1 MLHSNTQGLH
11 ASWAGKVPI
20 ADIVRQV
27 GTPVFIYSADALR
40 YNVTGVKRA
49 ANDAGLGHR
58 VRLYV
63 PFFPN
68 SNPHV
73 LQPLRD
79 EGLGLLVQ
87 IPAEYEY
94 TSGFGYDDFIVSP
107 GHISDEEIG
116 YWANTGLP
124 MFLGS
129 LGEVN
134 AALEAGSRQV
144 CARIDSLNSGK
155 PGIKRDELIELR
167 KLLDEYGAT
176 MSSLEVYCGSGNSQ
190 EEMVAAMD
198 TMLSIHLGHFPE
210 ATSLNFA
217 GGHGFVYEEWQ
228 TEDKHFA
235 WEPYFSA
242 LAQRVAAHG
251 VSDGVEF
258 WFEPAR
264 DLLADVGMLVLG
276 VKRKIVSNAVH
287 NLIPTDGTRML
298 MPSAQLRDRHH
309 NLVFLDANF
318 KEIQPGPDAMPVSI
332 RGRTILRNDYLL
344 PREYAAPPDLAAG
357 SYLVVL
363 DVGAYCA
370 TQHMEFLNVPPAAEV
385 LFDGERRT
393 VQVVTERGADFDKWR
408 NVCPCP
414 RPLDT
419 GLSA

>member
-11 ASWAGKVPI
+11 ASWAGEVPI

-40 YNVTGVKRA
+40 NNVASVKRA
-49 ANDAGLGHR
+49 AHDAGIGDR

-79 EGLGLLVQ
+79 AGLGLLVQ

-107 GHISDEEIG
+107 GHISDEEIA
-116 YWANTGLP
+116 YWANTELP

-144 CARIDSLNSGK
+144 CARIDSLDSGK
-155 PGIKRDELIELR
+155 PGIKLDELIGLR
-167 KLLDEYGAT
+167 NLLDEYGAA

-190 EEMVAAMD
+190 DEMVEAMD
-198 TMLSIHLGHFPE
+198 TMLSIHLEHFPE

-228 TEDKHFA
+228 TQVKHFA

-242 LAQRVAAHG
+242 LAERVATHG
-251 VSDGVEF
+251 VSEKVEF

-276 VKRKIVSNAVH
+276 VKRNIVSNAVH
-287 NLIPTDGTRML
+287 NLIPTDGSRML

-309 NLVFLDANF
+309 NLVFLDADF
-318 KEIQPGPDAMPVSI
+318 KEIEPGPDAMLASI

-344 PREYAAPPDLAAG
+344 PHEYLAPPDLAAG

-385 LFDGERRT
+385 VFDAERGT
-393 VQVVTERGADFDKWR
+393 VQMVTERGPAFDKWR
-408 NVCPCP
+408 NVCPSP
-414 RPLDT
+414 RLLDA